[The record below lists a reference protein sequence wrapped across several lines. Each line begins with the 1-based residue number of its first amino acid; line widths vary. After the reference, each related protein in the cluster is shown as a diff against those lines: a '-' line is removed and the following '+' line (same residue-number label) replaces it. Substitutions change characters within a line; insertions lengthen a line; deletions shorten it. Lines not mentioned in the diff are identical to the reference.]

1 MDVVQEATYQALFDL
16 GLQVNDVTQK
26 GGKLVIDYQLTGLPK
41 NLSQGKLETI
51 NHNLEYLFWLVD
63 KEYLTKWIAN

>member
-1 MDVVQEATYQALFDL
+1 MDVVQEATYQARFDL

>member
-1 MDVVQEATYQALFDL
+1 MDVVQEATYQARFDL

-63 KEYLTKWIAN
+63 KEYLTKWIVN